1 MARTLWLSA
10 GIANA
15 KRGSIPPNCDSLLVK
30 PACAGTVR
38 DSMLPEAMSA
48 PEKFSY
54 TMSLFSK
61 LGVPADLVRGL
72 DALGISTPTPIQE
85 NAIPFLIKNG
95 GDLVA
100 QAQTGTGKTAAFGL
114 PLLTKINPDDPTLQ
128 GLVLS
133 PTRELAKQ
141 IGKHLFQY
149 TKFSTKKIFVEVT
162 GGGDKIDLQVQ
173 RLQRPTHIVV
183 ATPGRL
189 FDLLK
194 LGALKLD
201 TVKHLVLDEADEM
214 LSMGFRNEVVRVAE
228 MTASR
233 RSTWLFSAT
242 FPEKI
247 QRLIADCMPPDPKVI
262 KVEKAQVVNRNIS
275 HRYVVCQRDDKD
287 DWIADFLLAQ
297 KTERGMI
304 FCRTR
309 AGAVVLGKELNKR
322 GIPLDVLQGDL
333 SQRDRDKVMRAF
345 KKERTRFLVA
355 TDVAARG
362 IDVEGL
368 SFVIH
373 RQLPENLQYYTH
385 RAGRTARA
393 GKKGFSICLIE
404 PNERRDIA
412 ELEREL
418 GLTFKVLDWDAHGGG
433 TLR

>member
-1 MARTLWLSA
+1 
-10 GIANA
+10 
-15 KRGSIPPNCDSLLVK
+15 
-30 PACAGTVR
+30 
-38 DSMLPEAMSA
+38 MSS
-48 PEKFSY
+48 FS
-54 TMSLFSK
+54 T
-61 LGVPADLVRGL
+61 LGVPEDLVRSL
-72 DALGISTPTPIQE
+72 EALGFTTPTAIQE
-85 NAIPFLIKNG
+85 SAIPFLISDG

-114 PLLTKINPDDPTLQ
+114 PLLTKIDPSNPNIQALI
-128 GLVLS
+128 LS

-149 TKFSTKKIFVEVT
+149 TKFSKTKIFIEVT
-162 GGGDKIDLQVQ
+162 AGGDKIDLQVE
-173 RLQRPTHIVV
+173 RLNRPTHIVV

-194 LGALKLD
+194 LDALRLD

-214 LSMGFRNEVVRVAE
+214 LSMGFRKEVVE
-228 MTASR
+228 IIEKTKASR

-247 QRLIADCMPPDPKVI
+247 QRLVADSMGADPKVI
-262 KVEKAQVVNRNIS
+262 KVVKKQVVNRNIS
-275 HRYVVCQRDDKD
+275 HRYVICPRQDKE
-287 DWIADFLLAQ
+287 DWVANFLLSQ

-309 AGAVVLGKELNKR
+309 IGAVRLGEALTKR
-322 GIPLDVLQGDL
+322 GISTGVLQGDL
-333 SQRDRDKVMRAF
+333 SQKDRDKVMRAF
-345 KKERTRFLVA
+345 KKERTRFLVT

-373 RQLPENLQYYTH
+373 CQLPEQLQYYTH
-385 RAGRTARA
+385 RSGRTARA
-393 GKKGFSICLIE
+393 GKKGVSICLVE
-404 PNERRDIA
+404 QNERAEIT

-418 GLTFKVLDWDAHGGG
+418 GVTFKVLE
-433 TLR
+433 RR